1 MARWKM
7 HVVGLT
13 SRAVACGLMA
23 CAAWAP
29 SGAQAQTQLEELER
43 KLEAAKKQAQPPRP
57 APQRAAEAPPPS
69 TKTAKLVVEANAA
82 CELKINGST
91 VARLS
96 AGNAE
101 VVSVEPGQQLVECT
115 GANGAKAKV
124 IQDVAA
130 GRQQVVSL
138 TLSGGS
144 GGGSLSGDV
153 YTDSRGLQ
161 WTRSD
166 NGSDVDWAGA
176 KAYCSRLSGN
186 WSLPTVD
193 QLQSLY
199 DKSLA
204 GVQCWRFT
212 CNVPSAF
219 RLSGWWFWSSE
230 SDGSS
235 GAWGVD
241 LTLGSRD
248 SYRVGGNNLRAL
260 CVRRP

>member
-1 MARWKM
+1 L
-7 HVVGLT
+7 VSGLL
-13 SRAVACGLMA
+13 ACL
-23 CAAWAP
+23 AWAP
-29 SGAQAQTQLEELER
+29 SGTLAQTNLEEIER
-43 KLEAAKKQAQPPRP
+43 KLEAARKQAQPPRP
-57 APQRAAEAPPPS
+57 APQRAAETPPPS

-91 VARLS
+91 VARLG

-144 GGGSLSGDV
+144 GGCSGSRDV
-153 YTDSRGLQ
+153 YMDGRGLE

-204 GVQCWRFT
+204 GVQCGKFT

-219 RLSGWWFWSSE
+219 RLSSTWFWSSE
-230 SDGSS
+230 PAGSP
-235 GAWGVD
+235 GAWLVALYG
-241 LTLGSRD
+241 GRRD
-248 SYRVGGNNLRAL
+248 SSLVDYSNGSRAL
-260 CVRRP
+260 CVRRPESGKTGSIRAEG